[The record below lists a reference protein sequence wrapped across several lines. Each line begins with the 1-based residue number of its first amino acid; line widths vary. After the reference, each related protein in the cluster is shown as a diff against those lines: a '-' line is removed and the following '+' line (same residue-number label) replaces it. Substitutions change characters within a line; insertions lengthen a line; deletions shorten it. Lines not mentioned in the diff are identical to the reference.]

1 MNTVRLQHLSEEL
14 LERYL
19 MRQVSESEA
28 EAVETHLLMCDSCPE
43 RLDELEDYRDVMRM
57 GFALLAAEERQIQAA
72 LARARELWLRN
83 VESGAAEPGGSV
95 GESRETGEN
104 RENRDGEI
112 WPQLK
117 EPRARLGSGR

>member
-1 MNTVRLQHLSEEL
+1 MNTLRLQHLSEEL

-72 LARARELWLRN
+72 LARARELWVKN
-83 VESGAAEPGGSV
+83 VESGTPEPGGSV
-95 GESRETGEN
+95 REN
-104 RENRDGEI
+104 RENRDGENSDGEI
-112 WPQLK
+112 LPQSR
-117 EPRARLGSGR
+117 EPRAILGSGL

>member
-1 MNTVRLQHLSEEL
+1 VNTVRLQHLSEEL

-43 RLDELEDYRDVMRM
+43 RLDEL
-57 GFALLAAEERQIQAA
+57 AAEERQIQAA

-104 RENRDGEI
+104 RDGEI